1 MGYVYP
7 HLRVYV
13 PSNFLKGGKTL
24 IDQIMKAII
33 GITGQVL
40 DAGMKWLLNLVME
53 QVVNLQNVIMTWWFG
68 IPPMSVGPGSTTDAI
83 NLRMMWLYGIVG
95 FVATIFGVV
104 KAARTRDREDSD
116 RIWLGVVRA
125 FITSALS
132 VSVTYELLKFSG
144 GFAFW
149 IYYGISGERN
159 TNFEKVINFNSSAGT
174 ALVIFLLI
182 GMGIMM
188 FVSVIQAFLGLGT
201 VVFAQTLSATLPVT
215 AAASQTEAGHQA
227 FKRQVS
233 WILACVAF
241 RPAAAIIY
249 GVGMRLAKS
258 GNVAQGANAGEN
270 SQVVGSMIAGLMM
283 LVLAVFAL
291 PAMVKL
297 FAPIS
302 SALGGGGGG
311 KFLTSAGMMVATG
324 AAMAATAG
332 ASGGASAGAAGA
344 SGGSGAAGGAG
355 MTWSV
360 PNTDMAS
367 GGSSIGGGT
376 SGAASGPVSS
386 TGGGSEGSG
395 NSSESVGLGSS
406 SGSSGQGQTINPE
419 ESGNSGSI
427 STGAVSGS
435 PSSQSGA
442 EQSQPQSIMGS
453 LTGQA
458 PESSSTAAPSGSSNG
473 GGGWSGT
480 ASRIGYAAQD
490 LVRSGQEEVSD
501 VVVAEGAA
509 Q

>member
-1 MGYVYP
+1 M
-7 HLRVYV
+7 
-13 PSNFLKGGKTL
+13 

-174 ALVIFLLI
+174 ALVIFLLT

-215 AAASQTEAGHQA
+215 AAVSQTEAGHQA

-332 ASGGASAGAAGA
+332 ASGGASAGAA
-344 SGGSGAAGGAG
+344 
-355 MTWSV
+355 
-360 PNTDMAS
+360 
-367 GGSSIGGGT
+367 
-376 SGAASGPVSS
+376 SGPVSS

-419 ESGNSGSI
+419 ESGNSGSV
-427 STGAVSGS
+427 STGAVSGT

-442 EQSQPQSIMGS
+442 EQSQPQSTMGS

-458 PESSSTAAPSGSSNG
+458 PESPSSVTPSGSSNG